1 MKKLYKYDENL
12 LWVPG
17 EEIEIEDNAE
27 IPADYTDIQPESG
40 FFKAKL
46 NKETGKWDES
56 ASQEYIDTLCN
67 NNTSV
72 STELELSKLVVD
84 IGKQLT
90 KTKLELLQLKGTS
103 SL

>member
-12 LWVPG
+12 LWLPG

-27 IPADYTDIQPESG
+27 IPAGYTDIQPESG
-40 FFKAKL
+40 LFKAKL
-46 NKETGKWDES
+46 NEETGKWYES

-72 STELELSKLVVD
+72 STELELNNLVVD

-103 SL
+103 SS

>member
-1 MKKLYKYDENL
+1 MKKLYKYDGNL

-46 NKETGKWDES
+46 NKETGKWYES